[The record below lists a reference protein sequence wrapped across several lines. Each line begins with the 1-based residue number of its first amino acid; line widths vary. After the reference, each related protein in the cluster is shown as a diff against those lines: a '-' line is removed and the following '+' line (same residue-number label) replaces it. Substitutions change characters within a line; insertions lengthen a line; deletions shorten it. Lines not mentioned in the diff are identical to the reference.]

1 MESLVLSAVL
11 FAIVAWCVL
20 AGRFSSAGLTAP
32 IFFVAVGFAL
42 ATAADPVDH
51 HVEAELVKVVAEVTL
66 VWILFADAASVRM
79 REFRRDLGTYGRLL
93 GVGLPLTVALG
104 TVTAALLLGLDV
116 WAALLLGAALAP
128 TDAALGAS
136 VMTDKAVPERI
147 RRVLN
152 VESGLNDGI
161 ATPVVLLAIA
171 GVATAE
177 GIAGVE
183 DAGHAVLALVVGVAV
198 GGTVGAL
205 GGVVTRRA
213 RHLGWLSEEL
223 GGPAVLALAL
233 LSYTAS
239 LVVDG
244 NGFVAAFVGGLV
256 FGNLAGRGGATEV
269 YFVDQSAS
277 LAAMVSWL
285 AFGALAVPVIGAWLS
300 WSVVLYAVLSLT
312 VLRMVPV
319 ALALLGAG
327 LDRYDVLFVGWFGP
341 RGLASVIF
349 ALLALEDL
357 ADAGRELVA
366 VIALTVLLSV
376 LLHGTTAGP
385 LARRFRADPD
395 VDTPGDRASPVAS
408 DPAAQVGRFDDRNG
422 AD

>member
-1 MESLVLSAVL
+1 
-11 FAIVAWCVL
+11 
-20 AGRFSSAGLTAP
+20 
-32 IFFVAVGFAL
+32 
-42 ATAADPVDH
+42 
-51 HVEAELVKVVAEVTL
+51 
-66 VWILFADAASVRM
+66 
-79 REFRRDLGTYGRLL
+79 
-93 GVGLPLTVALG
+93 
-104 TVTAALLLGLDV
+104 
-116 WAALLLGAALAP
+116 
-128 TDAALGAS
+128 
-136 VMTDKAVPERI
+136 
-147 RRVLN
+147 

-171 GVATAE
+171 GVAMSE
-177 GIAGVE
+177 GIVGVE
-183 DAGHAVLALVVGVAV
+183 GPGRAVVALVVGVVVGGAV
-198 GGTVGAL
+198 GGL
-205 GGVVTRRA
+205 GGVVTRHA
-213 RHLGWLSEEL
+213 RHRNWLSEEL

-239 LVVDG
+239 NAVDG

-256 FGNLAGRGGATEV
+256 FGSVAGRGGATEV
-269 YFVDQSAS
+269 YFVDQSAA

-327 LDRYDVLFVGWFGP
+327 LGRYDVLFVGWFGP

-357 ADAGRELVA
+357 AGAGRELVA

-385 LARRFRADPD
+385 LARRFRTDPAP
-395 VDTPGDRASPVAS
+395 DTPDHHGSPVVS
-408 DPAAQVGRFDDRNG
+408 DPAPKVGRFDERNG